1 MADFSEQMNNLL
13 DPASVVR
20 PGEMQMADPASVV
33 RPGEMQRL
41 DDINLIQSYMKML
54 DPRSIVR
61 EGELMQTRPTGG
73 PADYLISAVQSLKGG
88 GSLAQAER
96 ESIAEKM
103 LNLANKLSPTILEG
117 ERRIPIGE

>member
-1 MADFSEQMNNLL
+1 MADLSQQMNNLL
-13 DPASVVR
+13 DPTSVVR
-20 PGEMQMADPASVV
+20 PGEMQMADPALVKKGIDAANSV
-33 RPGEMQRL
+33 RPGEMQMA

-73 PADYLISAVQSLKGG
+73 PADYLIPALESLKGG
-88 GSLAQAER
+88 GSLTQAER

-103 LNLANKLSPTILEG
+103 LNLANKYFG
-117 ERRIPIGE
+117 R

>member
-1 MADFSEQMNNLL
+1 MADFSQQMNNLL
-13 DPASVVR
+13 DPT
-20 PGEMQMADPASVV
+20 SVV

-41 DDINLIQSYMKML
+41 DDINLIQSYMRML

-61 EGELMQTRPTGG
+61 EGERYTERSTGG
-73 PADYLISAVQSLKGG
+73 PADYLIGALQSLKGG
-88 GSLAQAER
+88 GSLTQAER

-117 ERRIPIGE
+117 DRRITIGE